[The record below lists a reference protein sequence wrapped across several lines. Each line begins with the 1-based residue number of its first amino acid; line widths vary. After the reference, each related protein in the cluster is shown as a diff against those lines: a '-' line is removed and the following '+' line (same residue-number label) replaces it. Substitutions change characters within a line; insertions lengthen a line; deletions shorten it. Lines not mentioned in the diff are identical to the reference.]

1 LGVPYMFE
9 DASKGLIR
17 SVRLVSPIHGPTYCD
32 SDTGTNEHRDFAV
45 EDVLG
50 GCPEGSG
57 R

>member
-50 GCPEGSG
+50 RCSEGSE